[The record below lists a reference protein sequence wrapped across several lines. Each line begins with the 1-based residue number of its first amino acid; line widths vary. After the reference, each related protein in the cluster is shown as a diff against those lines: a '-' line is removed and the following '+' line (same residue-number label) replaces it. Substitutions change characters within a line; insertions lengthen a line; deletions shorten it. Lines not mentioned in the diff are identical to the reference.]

1 MTTKFTSTGIAF
13 CLALAS
19 SCISNQSLT
28 DNITVTQ
35 TKDRLDISSLT
46 DSIRIIKPSSSNPE
60 SIINRADRVLSMND
74 RIYIIDRASNKLF
87 CFDYNG
93 NFISSTEPIIGHGR
107 MEYIR
112 IMDAAVDPSNSMV
125 YICCDAPYKI
135 IKLDADLNA
144 LESFSFDDMF
154 DEIAIAGD
162 CLYAIYEGDDSFEL
176 RQYNTKD
183 LNGKYNTIL
192 KNNEIIHGV
201 RSIGKSMSSDG
212 RFCNVALP
220 FSNKIYK
227 VREDIIESETVIDFG
242 SLWFDYEKSRS
253 FGTNRF
259 LDMNTDKAWIIM
271 NTVVSDS
278 LTLFTTN
285 QTGIASIHA
294 NGQAS
299 TTFNVINSDF
309 PFSSSLVYPL
319 GGVYGTAVTVAENV
333 HITRYKK
340 ICKEKGI
347 DLSDDSNKTNKWIR
361 DYTSTD
367 NPILVIEYLK
377 GRSESNK

>member
-1 MTTKFTSTGIAF
+1 M
-13 CLALAS
+13 
-19 SCISNQSLT
+19 
-28 DNITVTQ
+28 
-35 TKDRLDISSLT
+35 
-46 DSIRIIKPSSSNPE
+46 
-60 SIINRADRVLSMND
+60 
-74 RIYIIDRASNKLF
+74 
-87 CFDYNG
+87 
-93 NFISSTEPIIGHGR
+93 
-107 MEYIR
+107 
-112 IMDAAVDPSNSMV
+112 
-125 YICCDAPYKI
+125 
-135 IKLDADLNA
+135 
-144 LESFSFDDMF
+144 
-154 DEIAIAGD
+154 
-162 CLYAIYEGDDSFEL
+162 
-176 RQYNTKD
+176 
-183 LNGKYNTIL
+183 
-192 KNNEIIHGV
+192 HGV

-227 VREDIIESETVIDFG
+227 VRENIIESETVIDFG

-319 GGVYGTAVTVAENV
+319 GGVYGTAITVAENV

-347 DLSDDSNKTNKWIR
+347 DLSDDNDKTNKWIR
-361 DYTSTD
+361 DYTPTD

-377 GRSESNK
+377 GRSESKK

>member
-1 MTTKFTSTGIAF
+1 MTTKFTSTCIAF

-154 DEIAIAGD
+154 DEIAITGD

-176 RQYNTKD
+176 RQYNTRD

-192 KNNEIIHGV
+192 KNAEIIHGV
-201 RSIGKSMSSDG
+201 FSIGKSMNSDG
-212 RFCNVALP
+212 RSCHVALP

-227 VREDIIESETVIDFG
+227 IREGIIEKETTIDFG
-242 SLWFDYEKSRS
+242 TFWFDYERS
-253 FGTNRF
+253 KNLGIDKF

-278 LTLFTTN
+278 LTLFNTN
-285 QTGIASIHA
+285 KAGVTSIHA

-299 TTFNVINSDF
+299 TTIDVINSGF
-309 PFSSSLVYPL
+309 PFSSSLIYPL

-347 DLSDDSNKTNKWIR
+347 DLSDDSDKTNKWIR

-377 GRSESNK
+377 GRSESKK

>member
-13 CLALAS
+13 CLALVS

-154 DEIAIAGD
+154 DEIAITGD

-176 RQYNTKD
+176 RQYNTRD
-183 LNGKYNTIL
+183 LNGKYYTIL
-192 KNNEIIHGV
+192 KNAEIIHGV
-201 RSIGKSMSSDG
+201 FSIGKSMNSDG
-212 RFCNVALP
+212 RFCHVALP

-227 VREDIIESETVIDFG
+227 IREGIIEKETTIDFG
-242 SLWFDYEKSRS
+242 TFWFDYERS
-253 FGTNRF
+253 KNLGIDKF

-278 LTLFTTN
+278 LTLFNTN
-285 QTGIASIHA
+285 KAGVTSIHA

-299 TTFNVINSDF
+299 TTIDVINSGF
-309 PFSSSLVYPL
+309 PFSSSLIYPL

-377 GRSESNK
+377 GRNESKK

>member
-1 MTTKFTSTGIAF
+1 MTTKFTSTCIAF

-107 MEYIR
+107 MEYTR
-112 IMDAAVDPSNSMV
+112 LMDATVDPSNSNV
-125 YICCDAPYKI
+125 YIFCDATYKI
-135 IKLDADLNA
+135 IKLDADLNS
-144 LESFSFDDMF
+144 LESFSFNDLF
-154 DEIAIAGD
+154 YEIAIAGD
-162 CLYAIYEGDDSFEL
+162 CLYAICKNEDSFEL
-176 RQYNTKD
+176 RQYNTRD

-192 KNNEIIHGV
+192 KNAEIIHGV
-201 RSIGKSMSSDG
+201 FSIGKSMNSDG
-212 RFCNVALP
+212 RSCHVALP

-227 VREDIIESETVIDFG
+227 IREGIIEKETTIDFG
-242 SLWFDYEKSRS
+242 TFWFDYERS
-253 FGTNRF
+253 KNLGIDKF

-278 LTLFTTN
+278 LTLFNTN
-285 QTGIASIHA
+285 KAGVTSIHA

-299 TTFNVINSDF
+299 TTIDVINSGF
-309 PFSSSLVYPL
+309 PFSSSLIYPL

-347 DLSDDSNKTNKWIR
+347 DLSDDSDKTNKWIR

-377 GRSESNK
+377 GRSESKK

>member
-176 RQYNTKD
+176 RQYNTRD
-183 LNGKYNTIL
+183 LNGKSNTIL

-227 VREDIIESETVIDFG
+227 VRENIIESETVIDFG

-347 DLSDDSNKTNKWIR
+347 DLSDDSDKTNKWIR

>member
-176 RQYNTKD
+176 RQYNTRD

-227 VREDIIESETVIDFG
+227 VRENIIESETVIDFG

-347 DLSDDSNKTNKWIR
+347 DLSDDSDKTNKWIR

>member
-13 CLALAS
+13 CLALVS

-154 DEIAIAGD
+154 DEIAITGD

-176 RQYNTKD
+176 RQYNTRD

-192 KNNEIIHGV
+192 KNNEIMHGV

-227 VREDIIESETVIDFG
+227 VRENIIESETVIDFG

-278 LTLFTTN
+278 LTLFNTN
-285 QTGIASIHA
+285 QAGIASIHA

-319 GGVYGTAVTVAENV
+319 GGVYGTAITVAENV

-347 DLSDDSNKTNKWIR
+347 DLSDDNDKTNKWIR
-361 DYTSTD
+361 DYTPTD

-377 GRSESNK
+377 GRSESKK

>member
-1 MTTKFTSTGIAF
+1 MTTKFASTGIAF

-93 NFISSTEPIIGHGR
+93 NFISSTEPIIGHGK

-154 DEIAIAGD
+154 DEIAITGD

-176 RQYNTKD
+176 RQYNTRD

-192 KNNEIIHGV
+192 KNNEIMHGV

-227 VREDIIESETVIDFG
+227 VRENIIESETVIDFG

-347 DLSDDSNKTNKWIR
+347 DLSDDSDKTNKWIR

>member
-13 CLALAS
+13 CLALVS

-154 DEIAIAGD
+154 DEIAITGD

-176 RQYNTKD
+176 R
-183 LNGKYNTIL
+183 
-192 KNNEIIHGV
+192 
-201 RSIGKSMSSDG
+201 
-212 RFCNVALP
+212 
-220 FSNKIYK
+220 
-227 VREDIIESETVIDFG
+227 
-242 SLWFDYEKSRS
+242 
-253 FGTNRF
+253 
-259 LDMNTDKAWIIM
+259 
-271 NTVVSDS
+271 
-278 LTLFTTN
+278 
-285 QTGIASIHA
+285 
-294 NGQAS
+294 
-299 TTFNVINSDF
+299 
-309 PFSSSLVYPL
+309 
-319 GGVYGTAVTVAENV
+319 
-333 HITRYKK
+333 
-340 ICKEKGI
+340 
-347 DLSDDSNKTNKWIR
+347 
-361 DYTSTD
+361 
-367 NPILVIEYLK
+367 
-377 GRSESNK
+377 